1 MLVTFTLYHSNLL
14 DQNKLLFPD
23 TNRPRPLASP
33 FPLFC
38 VAGLYKAYDDE
49 HNNSGAAHQ
58 DEPAT
63 GQFYSNSSEVSN
75 KKIAKTSN
83 NICDESQLE
92 NDTDAN
98 NFNILLLNLLV
109 HHCL

>member
-1 MLVTFTLYHSNLL
+1 MATFSHISLM
-14 DQNKLLFPD
+14 
-23 TNRPRPLASP
+23 
-33 FPLFC
+33 
-38 VAGLYKAYDDE
+38 LYKAYDDE

-75 KKIAKTSN
+75 KKIAKTSK

-98 NFNILLLNLLV
+98 NLNILLLNLLV